1 MLENKKQAEG
11 IIRNHVLLSMGAGA
25 IPIPLA
31 DISAVLALQL
41 DMIKQLS
48 DLYEID
54 YLENTGKAFI
64 TAIAGSGIARL
75 GASLIKLAPGVGSI
89 IGGISMSVMS
99 GASTYAVGKVYI
111 QYFEKKINL
120 DNIDPEEAK
129 AMFQKEFREGKKVAK
144 NLEKEEVIPDA
155 KPDFPPLKEETTTTE
170 PSSNTPDV
178 ITQLLQLG
186 ELRDKGIIT
195 EEEFTAKKKALMDKI

>member
-1 MLENKKQAEG
+1 MSNDHKKQAEG

-31 DISAVLALQL
+31 DISAVLALQM
-41 DMIKQLS
+41 DMIKQLA
-48 DLYEID
+48 DLYKID

-64 TAIAGSGIARL
+64 TAMAGSGIARL

-89 IGGISMSVMS
+89 IGGVSMSILS
-99 GASTYAVGKVYI
+99 GASTYAVGKVCT

-129 AMFQKEFREGKKVAK
+129 AMFQEEFKKGKKVAK
-144 NLEKEEVIPDA
+144 KFEKEEAQAEVQVENPTA
-155 KPDFPPLKEETTTTE
+155 SAEETTPT
-170 PSSNTPDV
+170 V
-178 ITQLLQLG
+178 FTQLIQLG
-186 ELRDKGIIT
+186 ELRNKNIIT
-195 EEEFTAKKKALMDKI
+195 EEELKVEKRL